1 MMLSIRLTF
10 TKEDEMT
17 NDQKTYIAA
26 VLQACE
32 EYFADRADVWTEDG
46 YWVQNEEN
54 RLLNEVSAALDIL
67 GYKEPVPEAHGSDE
81 KDRG

>member
-1 MMLSIRLTF
+1 MMLSMTLTF
-10 TKEDEMT
+10 TNKERSDVT

-67 GYKEPVPEAHGSDE
+67 GNMKGG
-81 KDRG
+81 K